1 MNFSESLKLGIFNGY
16 IDDDIQAAE
25 NFKPRLIVNDIERG
39 EKVLTSIS
47 DELKKCD
54 EFLFS
59 VAFITNGGISALIN
73 TFEWLSKNNIK
84 GTIIASQYQNFS
96 QPIALRRLLAFE
108 NIELRIVPDKQF
120 HMHAK
125 AYIFRRDEEY
135 TLIVGSSNLTNDALC
150 VNQEWNIKVS
160 STAEGSIIKQTLIEF
175 DYFRKI
181 STLVNEEWL
190 TSYEKVYAFE
200 KKKKLAI
207 DAIQEIEEIELNMIM
222 PNAMQT
228 MALNQLL
235 MTRENGNP
243 RALVISA
250 TGTGKTYLSAF
261 DVKAFKPKRF
271 LFVVHRE
278 LIASDAMKSFKK
290 VLGRH
295 IKMGVLGGKNRSI
308 EADYVFSTIQSI
320 SRDDILMTFS
330 KDSFDY
336 IVIDEVH
343 RAGAPSY
350 QKILNYFEPKFLLGM
365 SATPDRTDGYD
376 VYGLFNHNI
385 AYEIRLHEAMK
396 ENMVCP
402 FHYYG
407 ISDITVD
414 GVYIDEKTDF
424 RYLDTDERVTNIIEK
439 AKFYGFSGEKVKGL
453 VFCSR
458 NDEAKSLSDK
468 FNSRGFRTINLT
480 GSDSFEAREDAIKRL
495 ELKEHED
502 SLDYIFTVDIFNEGV
517 DIPAIN
523 QVIMLRPTQSAIVF
537 VQQLGRGLRHNYDK
551 EYVVV
556 LDFIGNYEKN
566 FFIPMALSGDKS
578 YNKDNL
584 RRFVIEGNRTI
595 PGCSTVNFDEI
606 TKKKIFS
613 AIDKADFNEMRV
625 IKESYKKLKNMIG
638 RIPTLFD
645 FDQYGSIDPM
655 RFSEKDTLGSYHKF
669 LSKNESDYDMGFDD
683 LKEEMID
690 YISRKFVNGKRPHE
704 LVLLE
709 TMLDQHEDVIETL
722 KNELKSR
729 YAIEINDI
737 MKESII
743 NIMTNNFAAGAA
755 KNTYKESVFIEPTA
769 NGQGFEYSI
778 SKRYSE
784 ALNDPSFKETIK
796 QMIQYGLKRYETRY
810 SERYRDTDLQL
821 YQKYT
826 YEDVCRLLNWE
837 KNEVPLNI
845 GGYKFDKRTKTYP
858 VFINY
863 HKDESVN
870 ASIKYEDRFV
880 SPKEIIAISKSGRS
894 ETSEDVVTAYSA
906 KKLGVSMHLFVRKNK
921 DDKISKEFYYL
932 GMIEAVGQPNPIIMD
947 GTDKPAVEIYY
958 RLDTFVRRDIY
969 DYFMVE

>member
-1 MNFSESLKLGIFNGY
+1 MNYSESLKLGIFNGY
-16 IDDDIQAAE
+16 IDDDIQASE

-59 VAFITNGGISALIN
+59 VAFVTNGGISALIN

-96 QPIALRRLLAFE
+96 QPVALRRLLAFN

-125 AYIFRRDEEY
+125 AYIFRKGDEY

-175 DYFRKI
+175 NYFRKI
-181 STLVNEEWL
+181 STLVDEEWL
-190 TSYEKVYAFE
+190 ASYEKIYAFE
-200 KKKKLAI
+200 KKKKLAV
-207 DAIQEIEEIELNMIM
+207 DAIQEVEEIELNNIM
-222 PNAMQT
+222 PNSMQT
-228 MALNQLL
+228 VALNQLEQ
-235 MTRENGNP
+235 TRKNGNS

-261 DVKAFKPKRF
+261 DVKAFQPKRF

-295 IKMGVLGGKNRSI
+295 IKMGVLGGKNKSVK
-308 EADYVFSTIQSI
+308 ADYVFSTIQSI
-320 SRDDILMTFS
+320 SRDDILSNFS

-365 SATPDRTDGYD
+365 SATPDRTDGCD
-376 VYGLFNHNI
+376 VYSLFNHNI
-385 AYEIRLHEAMK
+385 AYEIRLNEAMK

-414 GVYIDEKTDF
+414 GVMIDEKTDF
-424 RYLDTDERVTNIIEK
+424 RYLDADERVGNIIQK
-439 AKFYGFSGEKVKGL
+439 ANFYGFSGERVKGL
-453 VFCSR
+453 IFCSR
-458 NDEAKSLSDK
+458 NTEANALSSK
-468 FNSRGFRTINLT
+468 FNENGFRTVSLS
-480 GSDSFEAREDAIKRL
+480 GSDSFEVRENAIRRL
-495 ELKEHED
+495 EQKEDEGA
-502 SLDYIFTVDIFNEGV
+502 LDYIFTVDIFNEGV

-523 QVIMLRPTQSAIVF
+523 QVIMLRPTQSAIIF
-537 VQQLGRGLRHNYDK
+537 VQQLGRGLRHDQDK

-584 RRFVIEGNRTI
+584 RRFVIEGNRII

-606 TKKKIFS
+606 TKKKIFA
-613 AIDKADFNEMRV
+613 AIDSANFNEIGT
-625 IKESYKKLKNMIG
+625 IKESYKALKNMLG
-638 RIPTLFD
+638 RVPTLFD

-655 RFSEKDTLGSYHKF
+655 RFSENNSLGSYHKY
-669 LSKNESDYDMGFDD
+669 LKKYEPEYDLVFDEV
-683 LKEEMID
+683 KEEMID

-704 LVLLE
+704 LLLLRVLLE
-709 TMLDQHEDVIETL
+709 VKSDVISILEKLLQET
-722 KNELKSR
+722 
-729 YAIEINDI
+729 YQIEFNDLG
-737 MKESII
+737 KESLI

-755 KNTYKESVFIEPTA
+755 KNTYKHSIFIEQSDTSKPFDYQISA
-769 NGQGFEYSI
+769 QFE
-778 SKRYSE
+778 
-784 ALNDPSFKETIK
+784 SFFEDGAFRETIE
-796 QMIQYGLKRYETRY
+796 QMVLYGLKRYEANYSMRY
-810 SERYRDTDLQL
+810 KDADFQL

-845 GGYKFDKRTKTYP
+845 GGYKFDKRTKTFP

-863 HKDESVN
+863 HKDDSVS
-870 ASIKYEDRFV
+870 ATIRYEDRFV
-880 SPKEIIAISKSGRS
+880 SPKEIIAISKSGRTKYS
-894 ETSEDVVTAYSA
+894 DDVKTIYSA
-906 KKLGVSMHLFVRKNK
+906 KQLGVHMHLFVRKNK

-932 GMIEAVGQPNPIIMD
+932 GMIEAVGQPKEFTMD
-947 GTDKPAVEIYY
+947 GTDKGAVEIVY
-958 RLDTFVRRDIY
+958 RLDTAVRRDVF

>member
-1 MNFSESLKLGIFNGY
+1 MSFTKNLARGLFNGY
-16 IDDDIQAAE
+16 IDDDIKASE
-25 NFKPRLIVNDIERG
+25 HFKPRLIVNDIERG

-54 EFLFS
+54 AFLFS

-73 TFEWLSKNNIK
+73 TFKWLEENNIQ

-96 QPIALRRLLAFE
+96 QPVALRRLLAFK

-125 AYIFRRDEEY
+125 AYIFRKGEEY
-135 TLIVGSSNLTNDALC
+135 SLIVGSSNLTNDALC
-150 VNQEWNIKVS
+150 VNQEWNIKVT
-160 STAEGSIIKQTLIEF
+160 STAEGSIIKQALIEY

-181 STLVNEEWL
+181 STLVDEAWL
-190 TSYEKVYAFE
+190 TAYEKIYAFE
-200 KKKKLAI
+200 KRKKHAVNE
-207 DAIQEIEEIELNMIM
+207 IQDLEEIELHTIM
-222 PNAMQT
+222 PNAMQSV
-228 MALNQLL
+228 ALNQLEL
-235 MTRENGNP
+235 TRDQGNT

-278 LIASDAMKSFKK
+278 LIASDALKSFKK
-290 VLGRH
+290 VLGKH
-295 IKMGVLGGKNRSI
+295 IKMGVLGGKHKSVD
-308 EADYVFSTIQSI
+308 ADYVFSTIQSI
-320 SRDDILMTFS
+320 SRDDVLSSFP
-330 KDSFDY
+330 KDAFDY

-350 QKILNYFEPKFLLGM
+350 QKTLNYFEPKFLLGM

-376 VYGLFNHNI
+376 VYSLFNHNI
-385 AYEIRLHEAMK
+385 AYEIRLNEAMK

-414 GVYIDEKTDF
+414 GVMIDEKTDF
-424 RYLDTDERVTNIIEK
+424 RYLDADERVNNIIQK
-439 AKFYGFSGEKVKGL
+439 ANFYGYSGERVKGL
-453 VFCSR
+453 IFCSR
-458 NDEAKSLSDK
+458 NAEASALSSKFNEKGYRTTSLS
-468 FNSRGFRTINLT
+468 
-480 GSDSFEAREDAIKRL
+480 GSDSFDVREDAIRRL
-495 ELKEHED
+495 EQNDNEGA
-502 SLDYIFTVDIFNEGV
+502 LDYIFTVDIFNEGV

-523 QVIMLRPTQSAIVF
+523 QVIMLRPTQSAIIF
-537 VQQLGRGLRHNYDK
+537 VQQLGRGLRHDQEK

-584 RRFVIEGNRTI
+584 RRFVIEGNRVI

-606 TKKKIFS
+606 TKKKIFA
-613 AIDKADFNEMRV
+613 AIDSANFNEIGT
-625 IKESYKKLKNMIG
+625 IKESYKALKNMLG
-638 RIPTLFD
+638 RVPTLFD

-655 RFSEKDTLGSYHKF
+655 RFSENKSLGSYHKF
-669 LSKNESDYDMGFDD
+669 LKKYEPEYDLVFDD
-683 LKEEMID
+683 VKEEMID

-704 LVLLE
+704 LLLLSAL
-709 TMLDQHEDVIETL
+709 LDGKSDVISSLEKL
-722 KNELKSR
+722 LQEIYQIEL
-729 YAIEINDI
+729 NDLG
-737 MKESII
+737 KESLI

-755 KNTYKESVFIEPTA
+755 KNTYKHSIFIEQSDVSKPFDYKISA
-769 NGQGFEYSI
+769 QFESFLED
-778 SKRYSE
+778 E
-784 ALNDPSFKETIK
+784 AFKETIE
-796 QMIQYGLKRYETRY
+796 QMVLYGLKRYEANYSMRY
-810 SERYRDTDLQL
+810 KGTNFQL

-845 GGYKFDKRTKTYP
+845 GGYKFDKRTKTFP

-863 HKDESVN
+863 HKDDTVS
-870 ASIKYEDRFV
+870 ATIRYEDRFV
-880 SPKEIIAISKSGRS
+880 SPKEIIAISKSGRTKYS
-894 ETSEDVVTAYSA
+894 DDVKTIYSA
-906 KKLGVSMHLFVRKNK
+906 KQLGVHMHLFVRKNK

-932 GMIEAVGQPNPIIMD
+932 GMIEAVGQPKEFTMD
-947 GTDKPAVEIYY
+947 GTDKGAVEIVY
-958 RLDTFVRRDIY
+958 RLDTAVRRDVF